1 MWAHSG
7 ALSGRTVVPPDC
19 CSFHPWFNAA
29 QRGSTAP
36 GRGLYFHVCQS
47 SFTPACGDHKYTFMR
62 PGEMLKEAFCPSPV
76 WTSMAIFLIDDDGK
90 VVKMPR
96 RIFNLVYLGLL
107 HLGIIPPQLHL
118 YVMFKAIPQ
127 VFCYHGLLMR
137 GSATRSYGHLKNT
150 FIDSL
155 TMTWNNYTSFATQG
169 TYMYSVQQWPTC
181 RCSWATAGVRTCT
194 VCSALVFVC
203 VPALFTSMFIAR
215 RLFYCLT
222 GGLLLLLLFIANKC
236 RSVEKP
242 LRARDAVPSCL

>member
-76 WTSMAIFLIDDDGK
+76 WTSVAIFLIDDDGK

-137 GSATRSYGHLKNT
+137 GARPEATVIWKT
-150 FIDSL
+150 PSL
-155 TMTWNNYTSFATQG
+155 TPWLWHGIIILHLQHRAH
-169 TYMYSVQQWPTC
+169 
-181 RCSWATAGVRTCT
+181 TCT
-194 VCSALVFVC
+194 VYSSGLRADVAEQQQVS
-203 VPALFTSMFIAR
+203 VPAL
-215 RLFYCLT
+215 CV
-222 GGLLLLLLFIANKC
+222 LLLCLF
-236 RSVEKP
+236 VF
-242 LRARDAVPSCL
+242 LHCLHPCL